1 MLTYEEKLRACNRL
15 NKMNFH
21 FEQGGMKF
29 ETVWNKLHLTN
40 ETQWNYKEHRHSFY
54 EIHICLEGECS
65 IKFENEEIMLK
76 PGTFLVIAPHIT
88 HKINYVSKDFSKFV
102 LGIKIAPEE
111 KSCKFALKLFEEEN
125 KKPRIWQT
133 PSEIIECI
141 NNMIENTH
149 SRQFNYYDI
158 IKIQLYSI
166 VVYAMRQASTVRN
179 YTEAVNRETHD
190 ARIDAVRDFIKDNLA
205 LKFTNENVAQ
215 QLNIS
220 SRQLSRII
228 AEETGMTIGDLKRTI
243 QVETIRD
250 YLKNTEYTLKEI
262 AMFSWFSD
270 EFSMS
275 KMFKRTEGMPPREY
289 RKGLKT

>member
-1 MLTYEEKLRACNRL
+1 MLTHEEKTRACNRL

-21 FEQGGMKF
+21 FEQGGMNF
-29 ETVWNKLHLTN
+29 ETVWNKLHLPN

-54 EIHICLEGECS
+54 EFHICLAGECS
-65 IKFENEEIMLK
+65 IEIDDKEIMLK
-76 PGTFLVIAPHIT
+76 PGTFLVIAPRIT
-88 HKINYVSKDFSKFV
+88 HKISYVSKEFSKFV
-102 LGIKIAPEE
+102 LGIKIEPKE
-111 KSCKFALKLFEEEN
+111 KSCKTALKLFEEEN
-125 KKPRIWQT
+125 KTPRLWQT
-133 PSEIIECI
+133 PPGIVECI
-141 NNMIENTH
+141 NNMVENTH

-158 IKIQLYSI
+158 IKIQLYCI

-205 LKFTNENVAQ
+205 LKFNNENIAH

-220 SRQLSRII
+220 SRQLSRIV
-228 AEETGMTIGDLKRTI
+228 ADETGMTIGDLKRTI
-243 QVETIRD
+243 QVEVIRD

-262 AMFSWFSD
+262 ATLTGFYD

-275 KMFKRTEGMPPREY
+275 KMFKRIEGMPPGEY
-289 RKGLKT
+289 RKGSKT